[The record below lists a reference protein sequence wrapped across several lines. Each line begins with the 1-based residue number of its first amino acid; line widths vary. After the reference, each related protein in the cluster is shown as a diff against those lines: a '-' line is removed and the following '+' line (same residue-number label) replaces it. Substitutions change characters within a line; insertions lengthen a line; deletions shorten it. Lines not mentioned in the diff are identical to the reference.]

1 MAALAALS
9 NTLSHFS
16 PPRHPLQM
24 TFVCLCDNWA
34 QYYPHSNHMYVFG
47 NFPYCR
53 TGNCSER
60 FRFPPPHFNGVAPM
74 ASNPLIFSVCP
85 GDISYRA
92 TVNNKYRKSQAINS
106 LCDLKNEQY
115 LSIVCGG
122 SGGPPFSELRFIHS
136 NSHHLIIEIAW
147 NHPEQLRNNIQVIC
161 NWHSEPGRGGGK
173 CWYRLLVALTVSS
186 ANWIHRRGSQL
197 MSTLGFL
204 KLGSTPILSTE
215 PSIRISIPSQSPNKM
230 IINWQSAIVDV
241 SFLSFKR
248 IFFSFSLSLS
258 HNWILFGEKR
268 RKWWKNPTVDR

>member
-9 NTLSHFS
+9 NTLSPFS
-16 PPRHPLQM
+16 PPPRHPLQM

-161 NWHSEPGRGGGK
+161 NWHSVEIKPEICKG
-173 CWYRLLVALTVSS
+173 SS
-186 ANWIHRRGSQL
+186 KVY
-197 MSTLGFL
+197 F
-204 KLGSTPILSTE
+204 
-215 PSIRISIPSQSPNKM
+215 
-230 IINWQSAIVDV
+230 D
-241 SFLSFKR
+241 
-248 IFFSFSLSLS
+248 
-258 HNWILFGEKR
+258 
-268 RKWWKNPTVDR
+268 